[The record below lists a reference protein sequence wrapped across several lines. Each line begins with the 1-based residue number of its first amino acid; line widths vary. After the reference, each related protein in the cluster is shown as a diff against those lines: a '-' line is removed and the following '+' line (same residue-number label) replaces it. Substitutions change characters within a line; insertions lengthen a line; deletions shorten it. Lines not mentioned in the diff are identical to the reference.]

1 MRRRGD
7 LAGLAPVVTGRCQR
21 RMPHRTGKGATALR
35 KRAGKRRRERTPGK
49 KNGPDLPIQA
59 VVSIGY
65 FWSER

>member
-1 MRRRGD
+1 MRRRGN
-7 LAGLAPVVTGRCQR
+7 LAGLVPVVTGRCRR
-21 RMPHRTGKGATALR
+21 RMAAFACLC
-35 KRAGKRRRERTPGK
+35 AGGPEK